1 MTQDEKKFQEW
12 HEFDVGKK
20 NALGVY
26 NDPMVAIA
34 WDAWKARTEQL
45 DALADALEVLFESY
59 KQLADSGDAGNWKL
73 EDSEEGQKAIAA
85 LATYRGKP

>member
-20 NALGVY
+20 NALGIY
-26 NDPMVAIA
+26 IDPMVAIA

-45 DALADALEVLFESY
+45 DALADAL
-59 KQLADSGDAGNWKL
+59 ADLLDAVVNR
-73 EDSEEGQKAIAA
+73 DSHDSINNQIIAA
-85 LATYRGKP
+85 AISLGKYRGEK